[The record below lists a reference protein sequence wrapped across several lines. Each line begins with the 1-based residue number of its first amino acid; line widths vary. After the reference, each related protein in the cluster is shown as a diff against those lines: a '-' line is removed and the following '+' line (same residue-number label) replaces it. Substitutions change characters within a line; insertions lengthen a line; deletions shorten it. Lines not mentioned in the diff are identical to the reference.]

1 MEVILPGDHMAT
13 VQRVVEVGS
22 KHDIVPA
29 PIHRQEMVGEI
40 ALDWDQVLPAE
51 NATRKRVLVRFS
63 YITFHIWFSLTWQ
76 DGHIGRP
83 NNRIWFAT
91 ESKSDVLVHQ
101 DGRRDVTWKQFI
113 VGNTLGQITPRWRPL
128 NTHTLIIWI
137 MISVWSVYT
146 FSFSILK

>member
-63 YITFHIWFSLTWQ
+63 YITFHIWFSLT
-76 DGHIGRP
+76 
-83 NNRIWFAT
+83 
-91 ESKSDVLVHQ
+91 
-101 DGRRDVTWKQFI
+101 
-113 VGNTLGQITPRWRPL
+113 
-128 NTHTLIIWI
+128 
-137 MISVWSVYT
+137 
-146 FSFSILK
+146 